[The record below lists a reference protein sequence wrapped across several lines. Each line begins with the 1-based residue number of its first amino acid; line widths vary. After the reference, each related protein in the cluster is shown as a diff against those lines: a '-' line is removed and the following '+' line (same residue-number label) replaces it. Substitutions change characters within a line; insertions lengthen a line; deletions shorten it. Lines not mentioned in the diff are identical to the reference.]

1 MGTAAEELLA
11 ADNFGAGRVG
21 GLVGR
26 QRGGGAGGWG
36 WLPWWGM
43 GQAGWE
49 GWGGWGCG
57 GQGGH
62 GGGMNV
68 HTTRKGSCMVE

>member
-26 QRGGGAGGWG
+26 QRGGG
-36 WLPWWGM
+36 
-43 GQAGWE
+43 
-49 GWGGWGCG
+49 
-57 GQGGH
+57 QGGGGGCH
-62 GGGMNV
+62 GGGWV
-68 HTTRKGSCMVE
+68 RQGGRGGVAGAAKGRVGTGVV